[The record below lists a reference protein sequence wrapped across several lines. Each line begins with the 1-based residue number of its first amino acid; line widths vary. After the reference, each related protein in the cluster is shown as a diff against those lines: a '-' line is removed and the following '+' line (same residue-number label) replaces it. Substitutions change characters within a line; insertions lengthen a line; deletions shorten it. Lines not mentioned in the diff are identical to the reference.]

1 MLRVSKPR
9 NLVRHT
15 RKVTF
20 YDQLFMTKFPHEKS
34 LVVNFHPIS
43 PKFMVTEFGHISYFI
58 G

>member
-43 PKFMVTEFGHISYFI
+43 PKFMVTEFGHIS
-58 G
+58 